1 MNDSFSIYRYIIEKC
16 NIVDV
21 IKNYINLQKKG
32 NNYWGL
38 CPFHGDSNPS
48 LSVNESKKIF
58 KCFVCNAKGN
68 AINFVAKYKKIS
80 DFNAIK
86 EIATTF
92 NLNDI
97 NLNSYFKNYSDVNE
111 KWEKVYKLNSQA
123 SFIYHKTL
131 LADKYEKQLNYLLDR
146 NLNLDLIKEY
156 EIGYAP
162 NEDNGKYLFSRLTNE
177 NNMFGSNRDENYI
190 WTPNQLVEN
199 SLAFLKDD
207 GSYSDFFWD
216 RIIIPIK
223 DEHNNIVGFS
233 GRILNQS
240 GNIKYLNTKT
250 TEVFKKENLL
260 FNFNNFD
267 KSQYDEIFVVEG
279 YMDVFAFR
287 QLNIDNVIASMGTA
301 FTNHQVNLIKK
312 YPNIKSIILCFDN
325 DNAGYSA
332 TMEFV
337 KKIKD
342 WNINIFVVKPYDK
355 RFKDIDEY
363 LKSNGK
369 EKTKEIVKNNISIVE
384 YQIKK
389 KFDGNLSDKD
399 KKVYANEIV
408 TNINEIGFNEL
419 FIDSD
424 LQKLSKASGIS
435 VDNLKSLITKKK
447 VDSNNVYSN
456 QSGQYPKRQV
466 NRNNFFNPFDNVDIY
481 SFPKITQSKPL
492 DPNFYLNRLIKKE
505 LDLIQIICDNN
516 YLCKIYFDTIGDI
529 YFVDKKDMWF
539 FKSLFYYLRLCMEN
553 DIKVTYKVLV
563 KLINLYEEN
572 PVIKDQLI
580 ELINH
585 YEETKLKYSVNEFVL
600 NKNNDE
606 NTNSLEEQ
614 LVHKEN
620 IRGLTLIKDL
630 LHGIESLKFKEIALS
645 AKDDISEQIRNISKE
660 IEIKLDKIN
669 RELNPDD

>member
-1 MNDSFSIYRYIIEKC
+1 MNDSFSIYRYIIDKC
-16 NIVDV
+16 SIVDV

-38 CPFHGDSNPS
+38 CPFHGDNNPS

-92 NLNDI
+92 NLSDI
-97 NLNSYFKNYSDVNE
+97 NLNNYFKNYSDINE
-111 KWEKVYKLNSQA
+111 KWEKIYKLNSQA
-123 SFIYHKTL
+123 CFIYHKSL

-146 NLNLDLIKEY
+146 NLTIDLIKEY

-162 NEDNGKYLFSRLTNE
+162 NEDNSKYLFSRLTNE
-177 NNMFGSNRDENYI
+177 NNMFGANRDENFI

-199 SLAFLKDD
+199 SLAILKDD
-207 GSYSDFFWD
+207 GTYSDFFWD

-250 TEVFKKENLL
+250 TDVFKKENLL

-267 KSQYDEIFVVEG
+267 KTQFNEIFVVEG

-287 QLNIDNVIASMGTA
+287 QINIENVIASMGTA
-301 FTNHQVNLIKK
+301 FTNHQINLIKK

-325 DNAGYSA
+325 DNAGYNA

-337 KKIKD
+337 KKIKN
-342 WNINIFVVKPYDK
+342 WNINIFIVKPYDK
-355 RFKDIDEY
+355 NFKDIDEY
-363 LKSNGK
+363 LKANGK
-369 EKTKEIVKNNISIVE
+369 EKTRNIVSNHISVVE
-384 YQIKK
+384 FQIEK
-389 KFDGNLSDKD
+389 KFSETTTDKE
-399 KKVYANEIV
+399 KKVYANEIIA
-408 TNINEIGFNEL
+408 NINEIGFNEL

-424 LQKLSKASGIS
+424 LQKLSNASGIS
-435 VDNLKSLITKKK
+435 VENLKTLINKK
-447 VDSNNVYSN
+447 SNENLIYQN
-456 QSGQYPKRQV
+456 KQ
-466 NRNNFFNPFDNVDIY
+466 NNYYKKQKNNNYFFNSIDDINIY
-481 SFPKITQSKPL
+481 GFPKISQSKPL
-492 DPNFYLNRLIKKE
+492 DPNFYLNRLVKKE
-505 LDLIQIICDNN
+505 LDLIQLICNNN

-529 YFVDKKDMWF
+529 YFVDKNDMWF

-553 DIKVTYKVLV
+553 DIKVSYKVLI

-572 PVIKDQLI
+572 PVIKEQLI

-585 YEETKLKYSVNEFVL
+585 YQEKVASSLANEI
-600 NKNNDE
+600 NNPQKMEGYINED
-606 NTNSLEEQ
+606 SLLQ
-614 LVHKEN
+614 KEN
-620 IRGLTLIKDL
+620 IRGLTLMKDL
-630 LHGIESLKFKEIALS
+630 LYGIESIKFKEIALS
-645 AKDDISEQIRNISKE
+645 NKDDISEQIKKISKE

-669 RELNPDD
+669 KEINPND

>member
-1 MNDSFSIYRYIIEKC
+1 MNDSFSIYRYIIDKC
-16 NIVDV
+16 SIVDV

-38 CPFHGDSNPS
+38 CPFHGDNNPS

-92 NLNDI
+92 NLSDI
-97 NLNSYFKNYSDVNE
+97 NLNNYFKNYSDINE
-111 KWEKVYKLNSQA
+111 KWEKIYKLNSQA
-123 SFIYHKTL
+123 CFIYHKSL

-146 NLNLDLIKEY
+146 NLTIDLIKEY

-162 NEDNGKYLFSRLTNE
+162 NEDNSKYLFSRLTNE
-177 NNMFGSNRDENYI
+177 NNMFGANRDENFI

-199 SLAFLKDD
+199 SLAILKDD
-207 GSYSDFFWD
+207 GTYSDFFWD

-250 TEVFKKENLL
+250 TDVFKKENLL

-267 KSQYDEIFVVEG
+267 KTQFNEIFVVEG

-287 QLNIDNVIASMGTA
+287 QINIENVIASMGTA
-301 FTNHQVNLIKK
+301 FTNHQINLIKK

-325 DNAGYSA
+325 DNAGYNA

-337 KKIKD
+337 KKIKN
-342 WNINIFVVKPYDK
+342 WNINIFIVKPYDK
-355 RFKDIDEY
+355 NFKDIDEY
-363 LKSNGK
+363 LKANGK
-369 EKTKEIVKNNISIVE
+369 EKTRNIVSNHISVVE
-384 YQIKK
+384 FQIEK
-389 KFDGNLSDKD
+389 KFSETTTDKE
-399 KKVYANEIV
+399 KKVYANEIIA
-408 TNINEIGFNEL
+408 NINEIGFNEL

-424 LQKLSKASGIS
+424 LQKLSNASGIS
-435 VDNLKSLITKKK
+435 VENLKTLINKK
-447 VDSNNVYSN
+447 SNENLIYQN
-456 QSGQYPKRQV
+456 KQ
-466 NRNNFFNPFDNVDIY
+466 NNYYKKQKNNNYFFNSIDDINIY
-481 SFPKITQSKPL
+481 GFPKISQSKPL
-492 DPNFYLNRLIKKE
+492 DPNFYLNRLVKKE
-505 LDLIQIICDNN
+505 LDLIQLICNNN

-529 YFVDKKDMWF
+529 YFVDKNDMWF

-553 DIKVTYKVLV
+553 DIKVSYKVLI

-572 PVIKDQLI
+572 PVIKEQLI

-585 YEETKLKYSVNEFVL
+585 YQEKVASSLANEI
-600 NKNNDE
+600 NNLQKMEGYINED
-606 NTNSLEEQ
+606 SLLQ
-614 LVHKEN
+614 KEN
-620 IRGLTLIKDL
+620 IRGLTLMKDL
-630 LHGIESLKFKEIALS
+630 LYGIESIKFKEIALS
-645 AKDDISEQIRNISKE
+645 NKDDISEQIKKISKE

-669 RELNPDD
+669 KEINPND

>member
-1 MNDSFSIYRYIIEKC
+1 MNDSFSIYRYIIDKC
-16 NIVDV
+16 SIVDV

-38 CPFHGDSNPS
+38 CPFHGDNNPS

-92 NLNDI
+92 NLSDI
-97 NLNSYFKNYSDVNE
+97 NLNNYFKNYSDINE
-111 KWEKVYKLNSQA
+111 KWEKIYKLNSQA
-123 SFIYHKTL
+123 CFIYHKSL

-146 NLNLDLIKEY
+146 NLTIDLIKEY

-162 NEDNGKYLFSRLTNE
+162 NEDNSKYLFSRLTNE
-177 NNMFGSNRDENYI
+177 NNMFGANRDENFI

-199 SLAFLKDD
+199 SLAILKDD
-207 GSYSDFFWD
+207 GTYSDFFWD

-250 TEVFKKENLL
+250 TDVFKKENLL

-267 KSQYDEIFVVEG
+267 KTQFNEIFLVEG

-287 QLNIDNVIASMGTA
+287 QINIENVIASMGTA
-301 FTNHQVNLIKK
+301 FTNHQINLIKK

-325 DNAGYSA
+325 DNAGYNA

-337 KKIKD
+337 KKIKN
-342 WNINIFVVKPYDK
+342 WNINIFIVKPYDK
-355 RFKDIDEY
+355 NFKDIDEY
-363 LKSNGK
+363 LKANGK
-369 EKTKEIVKNNISIVE
+369 EKTRNIVSNHISVVE
-384 YQIKK
+384 FQIEK
-389 KFDGNLSDKD
+389 KFSETTTDKE
-399 KKVYANEIV
+399 KKVYANEIIA
-408 TNINEIGFNEL
+408 NINEIGFNEL

-424 LQKLSKASGIS
+424 LQKLSNASGIS
-435 VDNLKSLITKKK
+435 VENLKTLINKK
-447 VDSNNVYSN
+447 SNENLIYQN
-456 QSGQYPKRQV
+456 KQ
-466 NRNNFFNPFDNVDIY
+466 NNYYKKQKNNNYFFNSIDDINIY
-481 SFPKITQSKPL
+481 GFPKISQSKPL
-492 DPNFYLNRLIKKE
+492 DPNFYLNRLVKKE
-505 LDLIQIICDNN
+505 LDLIQLICNNN

-529 YFVDKKDMWF
+529 YFVDKNDMWF

-553 DIKVTYKVLV
+553 DIKVSYKVLI

-572 PVIKDQLI
+572 PVIKEQLI

-585 YEETKLKYSVNEFVL
+585 YQEKVASSLANEI
-600 NKNNDE
+600 NNLQKMEGYINED
-606 NTNSLEEQ
+606 SLLQ
-614 LVHKEN
+614 KEN
-620 IRGLTLIKDL
+620 IRGLTLMKDL
-630 LHGIESLKFKEIALS
+630 LYGIESIKFKEIALS
-645 AKDDISEQIRNISKE
+645 NKDDISEQIKKISKE

-669 RELNPDD
+669 KEINPND

>member
-1 MNDSFSIYRYIIEKC
+1 MNDSFSIYRYIIDKC
-16 NIVDV
+16 SIVDV

-38 CPFHGDSNPS
+38 CPFHGDNNPS

-92 NLNDI
+92 NLSDI
-97 NLNSYFKNYSDVNE
+97 NLNNYFKNYSDINE
-111 KWEKVYKLNSQA
+111 KWEKIYKLNSQA
-123 SFIYHKTL
+123 CFIYHKSL

-146 NLNLDLIKEY
+146 NLTIDLIKEY

-162 NEDNGKYLFSRLTNE
+162 NEDNSKYLFSRLTNE
-177 NNMFGSNRDENYI
+177 NNMFGANRDENFI

-199 SLAFLKDD
+199 SLAILKDD
-207 GSYSDFFWD
+207 GTYSDFFWD

-250 TEVFKKENLL
+250 TDVFKKENLL

-267 KSQYDEIFVVEG
+267 KTQFNEIFVVEG

-287 QLNIDNVIASMGTA
+287 QINIENVIASMGTA
-301 FTNHQVNLIKK
+301 FTNHQINLIKK

-325 DNAGYSA
+325 DNVGYNA

-337 KKIKD
+337 KKIKN
-342 WNINIFVVKPYDK
+342 WNINIFIVKPYDK
-355 RFKDIDEY
+355 NFKDIDEY
-363 LKSNGK
+363 LKANGK
-369 EKTKEIVKNNISIVE
+369 EKTRNIVSNHISVVE
-384 YQIKK
+384 FQIEK
-389 KFDGNLSDKD
+389 KFSETTTDKE
-399 KKVYANEIV
+399 KKVYANEIIA
-408 TNINEIGFNEL
+408 NINEIGFNEL

-424 LQKLSKASGIS
+424 LQKLSNASGIS
-435 VDNLKSLITKKK
+435 VENLKTLINKK
-447 VDSNNVYSN
+447 SNENLIYQN
-456 QSGQYPKRQV
+456 KQ
-466 NRNNFFNPFDNVDIY
+466 NNYYKKQKNNNYFFNSIDDINIY
-481 SFPKITQSKPL
+481 GFPKISQSKPL
-492 DPNFYLNRLIKKE
+492 DPNFYLNRLVKKE
-505 LDLIQIICDNN
+505 LDLIQLICNNN

-529 YFVDKKDMWF
+529 YFVDKNDMWF

-553 DIKVTYKVLV
+553 DIKVSYKVLI

-572 PVIKDQLI
+572 PVIKEQLI

-585 YEETKLKYSVNEFVL
+585 YQEKVASSLANEI
-600 NKNNDE
+600 NNLQKMEGYINED
-606 NTNSLEEQ
+606 SLLQ
-614 LVHKEN
+614 KEN
-620 IRGLTLIKDL
+620 IRGLTLMKDL
-630 LHGIESLKFKEIALS
+630 LYGIESIKFKEIALS
-645 AKDDISEQIRNISKE
+645 NKDDISEQIKKISKE

-669 RELNPDD
+669 KEINPND

>member
-1 MNDSFSIYRYIIEKC
+1 MNDSFSIYRYIIDKC
-16 NIVDV
+16 SIVDV

-32 NNYWGL
+32 NNFWGL
-38 CPFHGDSNPS
+38 CPFHGDNNPS

-92 NLNDI
+92 NLSDI
-97 NLNSYFKNYSDVNE
+97 NLNNYFKNYSDINE
-111 KWEKVYKLNSQA
+111 KWEKIYKLNSQA
-123 SFIYHKTL
+123 CFIYHKSL

-146 NLNLDLIKEY
+146 NLTIDLIKEY

-162 NEDNGKYLFSRLTNE
+162 NEDNSKYLFSRLTNE
-177 NNMFGSNRDENYI
+177 NNMFGANRDENFI

-199 SLAFLKDD
+199 SLAILKDD
-207 GSYSDFFWD
+207 GTYSDFFWD

-250 TEVFKKENLL
+250 TDVFKKENLL
-260 FNFNNFD
+260 FNFNKFD
-267 KSQYDEIFVVEG
+267 KTQFNEIFVVEG

-287 QLNIDNVIASMGTA
+287 QINIENVIASMGTA
-301 FTNHQVNLIKK
+301 FTNHQINLIKK

-325 DNAGYSA
+325 DNAGYNA

-337 KKIKD
+337 KKIKN
-342 WNINIFVVKPYDK
+342 WNINIFIVKPYDK
-355 RFKDIDEY
+355 NFKDIDEY
-363 LKSNGK
+363 LKANGK
-369 EKTKEIVKNNISIVE
+369 EKTRNIVSNHISVVE
-384 YQIKK
+384 FQIEK
-389 KFDGNLSDKD
+389 KFSETTTDKE
-399 KKVYANEIV
+399 KKVYANEIIA
-408 TNINEIGFNEL
+408 NINEIGFNEL

-424 LQKLSKASGIS
+424 LQKLSNASGIS
-435 VDNLKSLITKKK
+435 VENLKTLINKK
-447 VDSNNVYSN
+447 SNENLIYQN
-456 QSGQYPKRQV
+456 KQ
-466 NRNNFFNPFDNVDIY
+466 NNYYKKQKNNNYFFNSIDDINIY
-481 SFPKITQSKPL
+481 GFPKISQSKPL
-492 DPNFYLNRLIKKE
+492 DPNFYLNRLVKKE
-505 LDLIQIICDNN
+505 LDLIQLICNNN

-529 YFVDKKDMWF
+529 YFVDKNDMWF

-553 DIKVTYKVLV
+553 DIKVSYKVLI

-572 PVIKDQLI
+572 PVIKEQLI

-585 YEETKLKYSVNEFVL
+585 YQEKVASSLANEI
-600 NKNNDE
+600 NNLQKMEGYINED
-606 NTNSLEEQ
+606 SLLQ
-614 LVHKEN
+614 KEN
-620 IRGLTLIKDL
+620 IRGLTLMKDL
-630 LHGIESLKFKEIALS
+630 LYGIESIKFKEIALS
-645 AKDDISEQIRNISKE
+645 NKDDISEQIKKISKE

-669 RELNPDD
+669 KEINPND

>member
-1 MNDSFSIYRYIIEKC
+1 MNDSFSIYRYIIDKC
-16 NIVDV
+16 SIVDV

-38 CPFHGDSNPS
+38 CPFHGDNNPS

-92 NLNDI
+92 NLSDI
-97 NLNSYFKNYSDVNE
+97 NLNNYFKNYSDINE
-111 KWEKVYKLNSQA
+111 KWEKIYKLNSQA
-123 SFIYHKTL
+123 CFIYHKSL

-146 NLNLDLIKEY
+146 NLTIDLIKEY

-162 NEDNGKYLFSRLTNE
+162 NEDNSKYLFSRLTNE
-177 NNMFGSNRDENYI
+177 NNMFGTNRDENFI

-199 SLAFLKDD
+199 SLAILKDD
-207 GSYSDFFWD
+207 GTYSDFFWD

-233 GRILNQS
+233 GRILNQT

-250 TEVFKKENLL
+250 TDVFKKENLL

-267 KSQYDEIFVVEG
+267 KTQFNEIFVVEG

-287 QLNIDNVIASMGTA
+287 QINIENVIASMGTA
-301 FTNHQVNLIKK
+301 FTNHQINLIKK

-325 DNAGYSA
+325 DNAGYNA

-337 KKIKD
+337 KKIKN
-342 WNINIFVVKPYDK
+342 WNINIFIVKPYDK
-355 RFKDIDEY
+355 NFKDIDEY
-363 LKSNGK
+363 LKANGK
-369 EKTKEIVKNNISIVE
+369 EKTRNIVSNHISVVE
-384 YQIKK
+384 FQIEK
-389 KFDGNLSDKD
+389 KFSETTTDKE
-399 KKVYANEIV
+399 KKVYANEIIA
-408 TNINEIGFNEL
+408 NINEIGFNEL

-424 LQKLSKASGIS
+424 LQKLSNASGIS
-435 VDNLKSLITKKK
+435 VENLKTLINKK
-447 VDSNNVYSN
+447 SNENLIYQN
-456 QSGQYPKRQV
+456 KQ
-466 NRNNFFNPFDNVDIY
+466 NNYYKKQKNNNYFFNSIDDINIY
-481 SFPKITQSKPL
+481 GFPKISQSKPL
-492 DPNFYLNRLIKKE
+492 DPNFYLNRLVKKE
-505 LDLIQIICDNN
+505 LDLIQLICNNN

-529 YFVDKKDMWF
+529 YFVDKNDMWF

-553 DIKVTYKVLV
+553 DIKVSYKVLI

-572 PVIKDQLI
+572 PVIKEQLI

-585 YEETKLKYSVNEFVL
+585 YQEKVASSLANEI
-600 NKNNDE
+600 NNLQKMEGYINED
-606 NTNSLEEQ
+606 SLLQ
-614 LVHKEN
+614 KEN
-620 IRGLTLIKDL
+620 IRGLTLMKDL
-630 LHGIESLKFKEIALS
+630 LYGIESIKFKEIALFN
-645 AKDDISEQIRNISKE
+645 KDDISEQIKKISKE

-669 RELNPDD
+669 KEINPND

>member
-1 MNDSFSIYRYIIEKC
+1 MNDSFSIYRYIIDKC
-16 NIVDV
+16 SIVDV

-38 CPFHGDSNPS
+38 CPFHGDNNPS

-92 NLNDI
+92 NLSDI
-97 NLNSYFKNYSDVNE
+97 NLNNYFKNYSDINE
-111 KWEKVYKLNSQA
+111 KWEKIYKLNSQA
-123 SFIYHKTL
+123 CFIYHKSL

-146 NLNLDLIKEY
+146 NLTIDLIKEY

-162 NEDNGKYLFSRLTNE
+162 NEDNSKYLFSRLTNE
-177 NNMFGSNRDENYI
+177 NNMFGTNRDENFI

-199 SLAFLKDD
+199 SLAILKDD
-207 GSYSDFFWD
+207 GTYSDFFWD

-233 GRILNQS
+233 GRILNQT

-250 TEVFKKENLL
+250 TDVFKKENLL

-267 KSQYDEIFVVEG
+267 KTQFNEIFVVEG

-287 QLNIDNVIASMGTA
+287 QINIENVIASMGTA
-301 FTNHQVNLIKK
+301 FTNHQINLIKK

-325 DNAGYSA
+325 DNAGYNA

-337 KKIKD
+337 KKIKN
-342 WNINIFVVKPYDK
+342 WNINIFIVKPYDK
-355 RFKDIDEY
+355 NFKDIDEY
-363 LKSNGK
+363 LKANGK
-369 EKTKEIVKNNISIVE
+369 EKTRNIVSNHISVVE
-384 YQIKK
+384 FQIEK
-389 KFDGNLSDKD
+389 KFSETTTDKE
-399 KKVYANEIV
+399 KKVYANEIIA
-408 TNINEIGFNEL
+408 NINEIGFNEL

-424 LQKLSKASGIS
+424 LQKLSNASGIS
-435 VDNLKSLITKKK
+435 VENLKTLINKK
-447 VDSNNVYSN
+447 SNENLIYQN
-456 QSGQYPKRQV
+456 KQ
-466 NRNNFFNPFDNVDIY
+466 NNYYKKQKNNNYFFNSIDDINIY
-481 SFPKITQSKPL
+481 GFPKISQSKPL
-492 DPNFYLNRLIKKE
+492 DPNFYLNRLVKKE
-505 LDLIQIICDNN
+505 LDLIQLICNNN

-529 YFVDKKDMWF
+529 YFVDKNDMWF

-553 DIKVTYKVLV
+553 DIKVSYKVLI

-572 PVIKDQLI
+572 PVIKEQLI

-585 YEETKLKYSVNEFVL
+585 YQEKVASSLANEI
-600 NKNNDE
+600 NNLQKMEGYINED
-606 NTNSLEEQ
+606 SLLQ
-614 LVHKEN
+614 KEN
-620 IRGLTLIKDL
+620 IRGLTLMKDL
-630 LHGIESLKFKEIALS
+630 LYGIESIKFKEIALS
-645 AKDDISEQIRNISKE
+645 NKDDISEQIKKISKE

-669 RELNPDD
+669 KEINPND